1 MTFGYAAPS
10 VSDLTDAI
18 ASSQITGWDLLAAVV
33 IVVLAY
39 PVGILVR
46 KATIKGLKR
55 VPNLPAELAAVG
67 GRIAQWLIYLLAVGW
82 ALSLLGLGAGWVA
95 VLVLVVLVTGFL
107 MLRPMIENSAA
118 GLLLTLRPAYNAG
131 DRIETL
137 DYEGSVTSIG
147 TRSTVLKATD
157 GREIHIPNTEV
168 LKNPIVVYTARSNRK
183 ASFDIPVSFATDLD
197 AITKVVLAALNGV
210 EGLQS
215 DPAPA
220 VQASG
225 IRDNAITLSISYWYP
240 SSMASGSDVTDG
252 AIRAVRRA
260 LADAGIEPAP
270 PAVAV
275 DQGPDNASDGAGK
288 KGSQT
293 GQPSGQ

>member
-1 MTFGYAAPS
+1 MISEYAAPS

-18 ASSQITGWDLLAAVV
+18 ASSQVTGWDLLAAVV

-55 VPNLPAELAAVG
+55 VPDLPAELAGVG

-82 ALSLLGLGAGWVA
+82 ALSLLGLGVGWVA

-118 GLLLTLRPAYNAG
+118 GLLLTLRPAYSAG

-197 AITKVVLAALNGV
+197 ALTKGVLAALSGV

-215 DPAPA
+215 DPAPT

-225 IRDNAITLSISYWYP
+225 IRDGAITLSISYWYP

-275 DQGPDNASDGAGK
+275 DQEPDNASDGAGK
-288 KGSQT
+288 KGAQT

>member
-1 MTFGYAAPS
+1 
-10 VSDLTDAI
+10 
-18 ASSQITGWDLLAAVV
+18 
-33 IVVLAY
+33 
-39 PVGILVR
+39 
-46 KATIKGLKR
+46 
-55 VPNLPAELAAVG
+55 
-67 GRIAQWLIYLLAVGW
+67 LAVGW
-82 ALSLLGLGAGWVA
+82 ALSLLGLGVGWVA

-118 GLLLTLRPAYNAG
+118 GLLLTLRPAYSAG

-197 AITKVVLAALNGV
+197 ALTKVVLAALSGV

-225 IRDNAITLSISYWYP
+225 IRDGAITLSISYWYP
-240 SSMASGSDVTDG
+240 SSMSSGSDVTDG

-260 LADAGIEPAP
+260 FADAGIQPAP
-270 PAVAV
+270 PTFGI
-275 DQGPDNASDGAGK
+275 DQEPVSATDGSTK
-288 KGSQT
+288 DGS
-293 GQPSGQ
+293 